1 MSPLD
6 SSEPVQDTVPAS
18 DPAPV
23 TGQLLEQ
30 YSRQHGLQITPEQA
44 VVLAAYLQRLQ
55 FWNQRLNLTRHDQP
69 ELFVTR
75 DLLDSLRLAAHL
87 PQGAR
92 VLDVGSG
99 GGVPGLVV
107 AILRPDLTVS
117 VCDAVGKKAS
127 ALQDIVSSLGL
138 SVQVLGQRVQDVL
151 QRQRFQVATARAVGA
166 IDRLLPWFQP
176 LWLTGAEVLLI
187 KGPRWQDELAEAQRS
202 GTAKGR
208 RIERIASWHTPGRDG
223 ESVLLRI
230 R

>member
-1 MSPLD
+1 MD
-6 SSEPVQDTVPAS
+6 SSEPLQDPGPAS
-18 DPAPV
+18 DPVPV
-23 TGQLLEQ
+23 TGALIEQL
-30 YSRQHGLQITPEQA
+30 SRQYGLQITAEQS

-55 FWNQRLNLTRHDQP
+55 FWNERLNLTRHDQP

-75 DLLDSLRLAAHL
+75 DLLDSLRLAGHL
-87 PQGAR
+87 PRGAR

-99 GGVPGLVV
+99 GGVPGLIV
-107 AILRPDLTVS
+107 AILRPDLTVA
-117 VCDAVGKKAS
+117 VCDSVGKKAS

-138 SVQVLGQRVQDVL
+138 SVQVIGQRVQDVL
-151 QRQRFQVATARAVGA
+151 QRQRFQIVTARAVGA

-176 LWLTGAEVLLI
+176 LWLAGAEVLLI
-187 KGPRWQDELAEAQRS
+187 KGPRWQEELAEAQRS
-202 GTAKGR
+202 GVAKGR